1 MIIITLSG
9 IPILLANSQPN
20 PIPLLKK
27 EKKISIIQAVVSICQ
42 LIPWKI

>member
-1 MIIITLSG
+1 MIMITLSG

-27 EKKISIIQAVVSICQ
+27 KKNSIIQAVVSILQ

>member
-1 MIIITLSG
+1 MITLSG

-20 PIPLLKK
+20 PIPSLKINK
-27 EKKISIIQAVVSICQ
+27 SVLYKAVVSICQ